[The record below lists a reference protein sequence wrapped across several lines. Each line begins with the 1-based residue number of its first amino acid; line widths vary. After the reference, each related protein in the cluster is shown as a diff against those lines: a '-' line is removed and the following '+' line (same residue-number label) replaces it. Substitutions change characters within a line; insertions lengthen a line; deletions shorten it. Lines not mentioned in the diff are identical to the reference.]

1 MLAGLKA
8 AASGDTEARQAS
20 QKAFMAATR
29 NDAARLRTAAQ
40 ARMAALSRI
49 VRRP

>member
-8 AASGDTEARQAS
+8 AASGDSEGRKAS
-20 QKAFMAATR
+20 AAAFMAATR

-40 ARMAALSRI
+40 QRMAALSRI
-49 VRRP
+49 ARRS